1 MSGRTRAAGEDAML
15 NTRLAL
21 LLIPAAAFAAAGCEA
36 TKSANPTSPSVAGA
50 IAGVNI
56 SAPSPVSPMQGTTI
70 PAKNQ
75 PVTLTVQN
83 ATTNGQ
89 RPITYRFEVAAD
101 ADFNTKVAG
110 REGIAPG
117 SDGKTS
123 YQLPDALAADRT
135 YYWRA
140 KALDGANE
148 SSYSQAVSFAVVTLA
163 ELQPPVPISPVSGL
177 TTSSR
182 SPEFKTR
189 NAVRSGPVG
198 AVSYTFEIAEDL
210 AFSAMVAI
218 VTMPEQAAETK
229 FTVAQQLK
237 ASTKHFW
244 RVRAFDSNTASAWS
258 LTQSF
263 VTPAAVVTPP
273 PPPPPP
279 TGGLCNST
287 NPDTIV
293 KCERAK
299 YGYMSS
305 SQTLDFLRA
314 SAKSLNRN
322 SISGAP
328 FGLLRKDGGMS
339 CGGYACDIICAG
351 QGTSQRQYDVLGDAE
366 GAQIA
371 GWGSAK
377 TYPDIRVDVCE
388 IQ

>member
-1 MSGRTRAAGEDAML
+1 ML
-15 NTRLAL
+15 KTRLAL

-56 SAPSPVSPMQGTTI
+56 STPAPVSPPQGTTI
-70 PAKNQ
+70 PAKDQ

-89 RPITYRFEVAAD
+89 RPVTYRFEVAAD
-101 ADFNTKVAG
+101 ADFNTKVST
-110 REGIAPG
+110 REGIEPG
-117 SDGKTS
+117 GDGKTS
-123 YQLPDALAADRT
+123 YRLPDALAADRT

-163 ELQPPVPISPVSGL
+163 ELQPPVPISPVSGA

-189 NAVRSGPVG
+189 NAARSGPVG
-198 AVSYTFEIAEDL
+198 AVNYTFEIAEDQ

-218 VTMPEQAAETK
+218 VTMPEQASETR
-229 FTVAQQLK
+229 FTIAQQLK
-237 ASTKHFW
+237 ASVKYYW

-273 PPPPPP
+273 PTTPP
-279 TGGLCNST
+279 TTPPSGGACNSS
-287 NPDTIV
+287 NPDTII
-293 KCERAK
+293 KCERGK
-299 YGYMSS
+299 YGHMSEG
-305 SQTLDFLRA
+305 QLLEFLRA

-322 SISGAP
+322 NISGGP
-328 FGLLRKDGGMS
+328 FGILRKGGGAS

-351 QGTSQRQYDVLGDAE
+351 QGNSQRQYDVLGDAE
-366 GAQIA
+366 GAQDA

-377 TYPDIRVDVCE
+377 TYPNIRVDVCD

>member
-1 MSGRTRAAGEDAML
+1 ML
-15 NTRLAL
+15 KTRLAL
-21 LLIPAAAFAAAGCEA
+21 LLIPAVALAAAGCEA

-56 SAPSPVSPMQGTTI
+56 SPPAPVSPTPGTTI
-70 PAKNQ
+70 PAKDQ

-101 ADFNTKVAG
+101 ADFTNKVAT
-110 REGIAPG
+110 REGIEPG
-117 SDGKTS
+117 SEGKTS
-123 YQLPDALAADRT
+123 YRLPDALAADRT

-148 SSYSQAVSFAVVTLA
+148 SSYSQAVAFAVVTLA
-163 ELQPPVPISPVSGL
+163 ELSPPTPISPVSGL

-189 NAVRSGPVG
+189 NAARSGPVG
-198 AVSYTFEIAEDL
+198 AVNYTFEIAEDQ

-218 VTMPEQAAETK
+218 VTMPEQNTETR
-229 FTVAQQLK
+229 FTIAQQLK
-237 ASTKHFW
+237 ASTRHYW
-244 RVRAFDSNTASAWS
+244 RVRAYDSNTASAWS

-273 PPPPPP
+273 PTTPPSTPPS
-279 TGGLCNST
+279 GGVCNSS
-287 NPDTIV
+287 NPDTII
-293 KCERAK
+293 KCERNK
-299 YGYMSS
+299 YGFMSS
-305 SQTLDFLRA
+305 SQLVEFLRA

-322 SISGAP
+322 NIAGSP
-328 FGLLRKDGGMS
+328 YGLLRKGGGHN
-339 CGGYACDIICAG
+339 CNGYSCDILCAG
-351 QGTSQRQYDVLGDAE
+351 QGTSQRQVDVLGDAD
-366 GAQIA
+366 GAQVA
-371 GWGSAK
+371 GWGSTL
-377 TYPDIRVDVCE
+377 TYPNIRVDVCE